1 MNSTAREAR
10 NAALER
16 HRLELKSAKDE
27 YVANV
32 KVWASVALAAGVA
45 IGYLLFG
52 TPENSMGLPEPDQIV
67 VAYTHDQTYVAYLD
81 SSWEFRS
88 YADGLPIGQVISW
101 EDQ

>member
-16 HRLELKSAKDE
+16 HRLELKQAKDE
-27 YVANV
+27 YISNV

-45 IGYLLFG
+45 IGYLLSFRSSHVM
-52 TPENSMGLPEPDQIV
+52 ELPEPDQIV